1 MMLSRIDC
9 GQVKKM
15 NKKSSKE
22 KLQDGPRE
30 SDSVTSHLESKV
42 LSPGDVD
49 PAEVLTQFLPIIRRM
64 AGVLASRNPYSLD
77 IEDLTSAGAIGL
89 LSALARFDPSREI
102 KFRTFAE
109 YRIRGMMLDE
119 MRAMDWVP
127 RSVRSRNDQVRQAM
141 SEFVKT
147 AGRLPARD
155 EIAEVLG
162 MTQQELDAS
171 STKETQFLSLDDPI
185 GNEEETY
192 TLKDVVPDS
201 EHPDPFASCLS
212 SETNKALDSAIL
224 NLSDRQQ
231 EVVQL
236 YYFVG
241 LTMKEIG
248 LRLGL
253 TESGV
258 CRIHSEAVRR
268 LRGEMKT
275 LFDEL
280 PPLSVS
286 LVEQSKS

>member
-1 MMLSRIDC
+1 
-9 GQVKKM
+9 
-15 NKKSSKE
+15 
-22 KLQDGPRE
+22 
-30 SDSVTSHLESKV
+30 
-42 LSPGDVD
+42 
-49 PAEVLTQFLPIIRRM
+49 M

-89 LSALARFDPSREI
+89 LSALARFDPTREI

-155 EIAEVLG
+155 EIADILG

-248 LRLGL
+248 SRLGL

-275 LFDEL
+275 IFDEL
-280 PPLSVS
+280 TPLSVS